1 MFCYH
6 MSYRTVLTVI
16 LIQASLAMLGS
27 LYFSNFWDPLAGLFS
42 GTWFEPCHLCWWG
55 RILMY
60 PLVAISVY
68 GLIKKDKEI
77 WFLTGFLS
85 LAGVLLAGYHYLIQY
100 QASLNVFS
108 CWAGNDCTQMWWHLG
123 FVTIPFL
130 ELVAFAVIF
139 VCSMCMIIR
148 RKK

>member
-1 MFCYH
+1 M
-6 MSYRTVLTVI
+6 
-16 LIQASLAMLGS
+16 
-27 LYFSNFWDPLAGLFS
+27 AGLFS
-42 GTWFEPCHLCWWG
+42 GTGFEPCHLCWWG

-77 WFLTGFLS
+77 SFLTGFLS

-108 CWAGNDCTQMWWHLG
+108 C
-123 FVTIPFL
+123 
-130 ELVAFAVIF
+130 
-139 VCSMCMIIR
+139 
-148 RKK
+148 

>member
-1 MFCYH
+1 
-6 MSYRTVLTVI
+6 MSYRNLLIII

-27 LYFSNFWDPLAGLFS
+27 LYFSNFWDPLNGLFS
-42 GTWFEPCHLCWWG
+42 GTGFEPCHLCWRG

-60 PLVAISVY
+60 PLVAISGY
-68 GLIKKDKEI
+68 GLIRKDKGI
-77 WFLTGFLS
+77 CFLTGALS
-85 LAGVLLAGYHYLIQY
+85 LVGVLLAGYHYLIQY

-108 CWAGNDCTQMWWHLG
+108 CQAGNECTHMGWHVG

-130 ELVAFAVIF
+130 ELVAFAVILT
-139 VCSMCMIIR
+139 CSILMLVR

>member
-1 MFCYH
+1 MFSYH

-27 LYFSNFWDPLAGLFS
+27 LYFSNFWDPMAGLFS
-42 GTWFEPCHLCWWG
+42 GTGFEPCHLCWWG

-108 CWAGNDCTQMWWHLG
+108 CWAGNDCTQMSWHLG

>member
-1 MFCYH
+1 MFCYR
-6 MSYRTVLTVI
+6 MSYRTLLGVI
-16 LIQASLAMLGS
+16 LIQALLAMLGS

-42 GTWFEPCHLCWWG
+42 GTGFEPCHLCWWG

-108 CWAGNDCTQMWWHLG
+108 CWGGNDCTQMWWHLG

-139 VCSMCMIIR
+139 VCSMFMIIR

>member
-1 MFCYH
+1 MFYYH
-6 MSYRTVLTVI
+6 MSYRSLLGMI
-16 LIQASLAMLGS
+16 LIQALLAMLGS
-27 LYFSNFWDPLAGLFS
+27 LYFSNFWDPMVWLFS
-42 GTWFEPCHLCWWG
+42 GTGFEPCHLCWWG

-68 GLIKKDKEI
+68 GLIKRDKEI